1 MGRTGSG
8 KTSIFNV
15 MLGMVENISGNV
27 RIDNV
32 DITKLD
38 INNVRRNEFNIFLN
52 ILMKIEIFVKTFG

>member
-1 MGRTGSG
+1 
-8 KTSIFNV
+8 

>member
-1 MGRTGSG
+1 VGRTGSG